1 VVRSADIACR
11 VGGDEF
17 AVILPESTIGDAEQ
31 LYRRVQFAVGARP
44 LGPFERIHLSAGI
57 AELRP
62 EDDAKIF
69 FERADE
75 ALYRAKETGKGRFSA
90 ANGVG

>member
-1 VVRSADIACR
+1 MIRSGSSSWFG
-11 VGGDEF
+11 VTTPF
-17 AVILPESTIGDAEQ
+17 AQVLSAE
-31 LYRRVQFAVGARP
+31 
-44 LGPFERIHLSAGI
+44 LGIPFERIRLSAGI

-62 EDDAKIF
+62 EDDAKTF